1 MKRKKLRLTPKQA
14 EHMLFNVL
22 EIGSRMLVS
31 GAEVQRVEIRSIV
44 CVLHMDRKRPKSSA

>member
-31 GAEVQRVEIRSIV
+31 GAEAVSYTH
-44 CVLHMDRKRPKSSA
+44 LTLPTT

>member
-31 GAEVQRVEIRSIV
+31 GAEVNASKIRSIV